1 MSDFNFNNLE
11 KKLKI
16 LSVIEKEKLE
26 KMTPIDKLYIAYLL
40 EQRANF
46 LLQKELKKLKKT
58 NYFLKRKII
67 SMRKKTSI
75 TKK

>member
-26 KMTPIDKLYIAYLL
+26 KMTPIEKLYIAYLL

-46 LLQKELKKLKKT
+46 LLQKELKKLKNKLSS
-58 NYFLKRKII
+58 F
-67 SMRKKTSI
+67 